1 MKMGRPSGLTAK
13 DIIFNDTNLS
23 EIDVEKVIVKDR
35 KRQADESKVAEL
47 AESIKELGLL
57 HPIIVNKAADG
68 YVLIA
73 GLHRLTAYKKLGIDR
88 IPAKI
93 TDLDNIH
100 SELAEIDENLVRAEL
115 HYLDR
120 AEMLKRRQE
129 IYEELHPEAK
139 AEEKR
144 KIGLNVSAET
154 VSALKN
160 MPDTFTVETAKK
172 LNLSERAIRQDLQIA
187 KNLDDGVKKQIKE
200 KKISKG
206 EALEIA
212 RLKKDDQQKAID
224 ERTKKPKNK
233 KQKEENV
240 SYYETLVD
248 FQNDVITYDQA
259 EEALRGLG
267 MPMKQAKEY
276 LKTSDEIKS
285 NKKTSLTREIIEAYK
300 LGAYTYEEAE
310 KLLTDESGS
319 IREARYLLATYNG
332 KETGKQQEQ
341 KDIETDKEPDTGAQE
356 AKVNPAEYFNMLKD
370 NDNKINQTVLLEV
383 KIRQFNNWHNN
394 IVLELGK
401 PKDIKSHSLPPMQTG
416 EPAVIKIAFKS
427 QNLAN
432 DLINILNKSFPVK

>member
-57 HPIIVNKAADG
+57 NPITVNKAADG

-160 MPDTFTVETAKK
+160 TPDTFTVETAKK

-240 SYYETLVD
+240 SYYKTLVD
-248 FQNDVITYDQA
+248 YQDDVITYDQA
-259 EEALRGLG
+259 EEVLLGLG
-267 MPMKQAKEY
+267 IPMEQVKKY
-276 LKTSDEIKS
+276 LKTSDEIKAS
-285 NKKTSLTREIIEAYK
+285 KKTFSITEEVKEEIIEAYK

-310 KLLTDESGS
+310 KILADECNGG
-319 IREARYLLATYNG
+319 IEVARILLAPYAEKKIG
-332 KETGKQQEQ
+332 KEPEQ
-341 KDIETDKEPDTGAQE
+341 KDIKTGGEPNTKAQE
-356 AKVNPAEYFNMLKD
+356 AKDKD
-370 NDNKINQTVLLEV
+370 NNVNQVLLEV
-383 KIRQFNNWHNN
+383 KIRHFNNGHNN

-401 PKDIKSHSLPPMQTG
+401 PKDIKSHNLPPMQTG
-416 EPAVIKIAFKS
+416 EAAVIKIAFKS